1 MFVIDMKKGFYIS
14 FFINIGLVILL
25 LIMTILYF
33 TKGTLSKDENLGL
46 QQLSI
51 SEADI
56 DFKSDIYAYHVIVD
70 ETVDSLDL
78 SYVTYEKDAE
88 VKVEGNEN
96 FKEGNNQV
104 IITVSEENKNDNIY
118 YVVVQKI
125 LTEDIETS
133 IIDEKNNEDIS
144 K

>member
-25 LIMTILYF
+25 ITMTILYL
-33 TKGTLSKDENLGL
+33 TKGMPSKEENLGL

-51 SEADI
+51 TEADI
-56 DFKSDIYAYHVIVD
+56 DFSSTRYAYSIIVD

-78 SYVTYEKDAE
+78 GYVPYEKSAE

-96 FKEGNNQV
+96 FKEGYNQV
-104 IITVSEENKNDNIY
+104 VITVTEESKDDKTYYIDVEKIIEENE
-118 YVVVQKI
+118 Q
-125 LTEDIETS
+125 E
-133 IIDEKNNEDIS
+133 
-144 K
+144 